1 MKDVIER
8 ILVPADGSPASESAF
23 AAIMPLVR
31 AYAPEVAVLH
41 VLEDPEA
48 SFMPPAQIAKACG
61 ALRASNVNAYLELR
75 EGLPAEEILR
85 VAREKKVD
93 LIAMSTHGRG
103 GVVRLIVGS
112 VAEQVLRRTEVPL
125 LVTRPGTPVHD
136 WKKIVVALDG
146 SALCE
151 AVLEDAVQ
159 LAHKLG
165 ASIELLRIALPTYAS
180 AAGEVPVMV
189 PPEDPLPYLKKI
201 AARLEAEGIK
211 VGLAGPEGRASDGIV
226 RHLTDTHA
234 GLLCMTTH
242 GRGGLARILMG
253 SVAEDV
259 LRRSPCP
266 VLLRR
271 SIPAGK
277 AVATSP
283 KKKKGVKII

>member
-23 AAIMPLVR
+23 SAIMPLVR

-125 LVTRPGTPVHD
+125 LVTHPGTTVHD

-159 LAHKLG
+159 LARKLG
-165 ASIELLRIALPTYAS
+165 ASIELLRIAPPMYAS
-180 AAGEVPVMV
+180 AAGEIPVMV

-201 AARLEAEGIK
+201 AARLEFEGVK
-211 VGLAGPEGRASDGIV
+211 VSLAGPEDRASDGIV
-226 RHLTDTHA
+226 RHLADSHA

-242 GRGGLARILMG
+242 GRSGLARILMG

-277 AVATSP
+277 AAATSP
-283 KKKKGVKII
+283 KKRKGVKII